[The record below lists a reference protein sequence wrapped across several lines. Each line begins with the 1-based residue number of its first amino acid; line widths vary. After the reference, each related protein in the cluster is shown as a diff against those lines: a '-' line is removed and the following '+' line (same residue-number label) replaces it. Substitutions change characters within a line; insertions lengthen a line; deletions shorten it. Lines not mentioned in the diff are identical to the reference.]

1 MPTLGMPRSSYTH
14 AILAV
19 CLAGVFCAPAA
30 HGQTVAPLPFSA
42 GERLV
47 YDADASRLHGR
58 AELTVTGGDSL
69 GLPGV
74 LVLRS
79 IVNVHL
85 AFVSGGSESVSWL
98 DTARMATR
106 HFERYERRMLARD
119 RETIS
124 VDERGHWRAADGRVG
139 DSPTRA
145 PLDELSFIYALR
157 AMPVGPEGTRVLNR
171 HYDAGRNPTVVRFGG
186 ASVLESAA
194 GRFDVRLVEMRVRDV
209 SHYEGEG
216 VIQLWLSDDPCRI
229 PVRIRSDIPGA
240 GVVTLTLASASPSRA
255 DCAVHA
261 SADR

>member
-1 MPTLGMPRSSYTH
+1 MPRDFHNH
-14 AILAV
+14 AILTA
-19 CLAGVFCAPAA
+19 CLAGLFHASVALGQAA
-30 HGQTVAPLPFSA
+30 APLPFSA

-47 YDADASRLHGR
+47 YDAEASRLHGR
-58 AELTVTGGDSL
+58 AELTVARGDSM
-69 GLPGV
+69 GLPGM

-79 IVNVHL
+79 VVNVRL

-106 HFERYERRMLARD
+106 HFERNERRMLAHD
-119 RETIS
+119 RESVS
-124 VDERGHWRAADGRVG
+124 VDERGHWRAVDGRVG

-157 AMPVGPEGTRVLNR
+157 AMPWGPGGTHILNR
-171 HYDAGRNPTVVRFGG
+171 HYDAGRNPTMVRVGA

-216 VIQLWLSDDPCRI
+216 VIQLWLSDDACRI

-240 GVVTLTLASASPSRA
+240 GVVTLTLASASPARA
-255 DCAVHA
+255 ECAIHA